1 VRKRT
6 FAFVTLLIIT
16 AAATGFAQ
24 RPEAPR
30 YLVPP
35 KEIVAAFDV
44 QPLPAAMLSP
54 TKQVIALTSR
64 RVYPT
69 IAELSQPVLRLAGAR
84 ANPKTNGPQ
93 RTANIFAITL
103 KKIADGSEV
112 KVTVPPQA
120 NLSNLHFSPD
130 GLHLSFLNTKDNG
143 IELWVVETATGR
155 GKMVSGTDRLN
166 ATTGDPCDWLRDN
179 ATLICELVPA
189 GRGPAP
195 QEPTVPMGPNIQET
209 SGKAAPAATYED
221 MIKTVHDEA
230 LFEYYF
236 SSQLAAINITSGS
249 KTLIGLPAIFESVT
263 PSPSGEY
270 LLVAKIKRPF
280 SHLIPMNGFP
290 EDVEI
295 WTRRGEVAR
304 KIADVPSREGVPLTG
319 VQTGPRGY
327 RWRPDQSATVV
338 WTEALDGGDM
348 KNKAPFRD
356 KVISLAAPF
365 SGAPA
370 DFART
375 EWRFA
380 GLSFTE
386 KGIALLSE
394 SDRATRHTRTWIL
407 EPGAEP
413 RKLWD
418 RRQDAAYENPGSPV
432 MRRDSGGGG
441 FGGGGFGGGGGA
453 NAIMQTGDFIYLT
466 GQGSSPEGDRPFLD
480 RLNLKTLA
488 TDRLFRSDAKSYE
501 TVVAPLNDDAGT
513 VLTRFETPT
522 DPPNYYVRDL
532 PANSRRAVTAFKD
545 PQPQLRGAKHQF
557 ITYQRKDGV
566 KLSATLYLP
575 PGYKQ
580 GERLP
585 VIMWAYPR
593 EFGDPDS
600 ASQITGSPNRFTIVA
615 GYSHLFLLLSGY
627 AILDNPTMPIVG
639 PGETA
644 NDHYVEQL
652 VASAEAAIDK
662 VVEMGIG
669 DRDRIGVGGHSYGA
683 FMTANLLAHSRLF
696 RAGFAES
703 GAYNRSLTPFGFQ
716 SERRTFWEVPD
727 LYAKM
732 SPFWFAN
739 EVKDPIL
746 LMHGEA
752 DDNSGTFPIQSE
764 RFYMALKGQG
774 ATVRYVTLPFEAH
787 GYAGRETLLHILAE
801 RINWFDKYVKHAPPR
816 TKQQTAEN

>member
-1 VRKRT
+1 
-6 FAFVTLLIIT
+6 
-16 AAATGFAQ
+16 
-24 RPEAPR
+24 
-30 YLVPP
+30 
-35 KEIVAAFDV
+35 
-44 QPLPAAMLSP
+44 M
-54 TKQVIALTSR
+54 ALTFR
-64 RVYPT
+64 KAYPT
-69 IAELSQPVLRLAGAR
+69 IAELSQPMLRLAGAR
-84 ANPKTNGPQ
+84 VNPRNNGPQ
-93 RTANIFAITL
+93 RAAEIYAITL
-103 KKIADGSEV
+103 KKIADGSQV
-112 KVTVPPQA
+112 KVMVPPQA
-120 NLSNLHFSPD
+120 NLLNVRFSPD
-130 GLHLSFLNTKDNG
+130 GSHLSFQNRKDDR
-143 IELWVVETATGR
+143 IELWVADTATGR
-155 GKMVSGTDRLN
+155 AKLVSGSDRLN
-166 ATTGDPCDWLRDN
+166 ATTGDPCDWLHDN
-179 ATLICELVPA
+179 TTLICELVPA

-195 QEPTVPMGPNIQET
+195 QEPSVPTGPNIQET

-221 MIKTVHDEA
+221 MIKTAHDEA

-236 SSQLAAINITSGS
+236 TSQLAAINVVSGS
-249 KTLIGLPAIFESVT
+249 KTLIGRPAIFESVT

-270 LLVAKIKRPF
+270 LLIAKIKRPF

-295 WTRRGEVAR
+295 WNRRGEVAR

-327 RWRPDQSATVV
+327 RWRPDQPATAV
-338 WTEALDGGDM
+338 WTEALDGGDL
-348 KNKAPFRD
+348 KNKVPFRD
-356 KVISLAAPF
+356 KVMSVAAPF
-365 SGAPA
+365 IDAPVQL
-370 DFART
+370 ART
-375 EWRFA
+375 EWRFTNI
-380 GLSFTE
+380 SFTE

-394 SDRATRHTRTWIL
+394 SDRVTRHTRTWIL
-407 EPGAEP
+407 EVNAEA

-418 RRQDAAYENPGSPV
+418 RRQDAAYDNPGSPV
-432 MRRDSGGGG
+432 MRRDSGAGG
-441 FGGGGFGGGGGA
+441 FGGGGFGGGSGT

-466 GQGSSPEGDRPFLD
+466 GVGSSPEGDRPFLD

-488 TDRLFRSDAKSYE
+488 TERLFRSDAKAYE
-501 TVVAPLNDDAGT
+501 TIVAPLSDDAVT
-513 VLTRFETPT
+513 ILTRYETPA

-532 PANSRRAVTAFKD
+532 QASSRRAVTEFKD
-545 PQPQLRGAKHQF
+545 PQPQLRGASHQF

-566 KLSATLYLP
+566 KLSGTLYLP
-575 PGYKQ
+575 PGYKPGQ
-580 GERLP
+580 RLP
-585 VIMWAYPR
+585 LIMWAYPR
-593 EFGDPDS
+593 EFGDADS
-600 ASQITGSPNRFTIVA
+600 ASQITGSPNRFTIIS

-652 VASAEAAIDK
+652 VTSAEAAIDK
-662 VVEMGIG
+662 VVEMGVG

-732 SPFWFAN
+732 SPFWYAQD
-739 EVKDPIL
+739 VKDPIL

-801 RINWFDKYVKHAPPR
+801 RINWFDKYVKNAPPR
-816 TKQQTAEN
+816 TKQQTAAN

>member
-1 VRKRT
+1 VRKT
-6 FAFVTLLIIT
+6 NFAFATLLII
-16 AAATGFAQ
+16 AAAAAIGFGQ
-24 RPEAPR
+24 TPDGSR
-30 YLVPP
+30 YLMPP
-35 KEIVAAFDV
+35 KEIVDAFDAP
-44 QPLPAAMLSP
+44 PLPQAILSP
-54 TKQVIALTSR
+54 SKQVLALTFR
-64 RVYPT
+64 KNYPT
-69 IAELSQPVLRLAGAR
+69 ISELSQPMLRLAGAR
-84 ANPKTNGPQ
+84 VNPRNNGPH
-93 RTANIFAITL
+93 RATEIYAITIR
-103 KKIADGSEV
+103 KIADGSEV
-112 KVTVPPQA
+112 KVVLPPQA
-120 NLSNLHFSPD
+120 NLLNVRFSPD
-130 GLHLSFLNTKDNG
+130 GSHLSFQNRKDDR
-143 IELWVVETATGR
+143 IELWVADTATGR
-155 GKMVSGTDRLN
+155 ARLVSGTDRLN

-179 ATLICELVPA
+179 MTMICELVPA

-195 QEPTVPMGPNIQET
+195 EEPMVPTGPNIQET

-236 SSQLAAINITSGS
+236 TSQLAAINIASGS
-249 KTLIGLPAIFESVT
+249 KTLIGRPAIFESVT
-263 PSPSGEY
+263 PSPNGEY
-270 LLVAKIKRPF
+270 LLVAKVKRPF

-295 WTRRGEVAR
+295 WNRRGEVAR
-304 KIADVPSREGVPLTG
+304 KVADVPSREGVSLTG
-319 VQTGPRGY
+319 VQAGPRGY
-327 RWRPDQSATVV
+327 RWRSDQPATVL

-348 KNKAPFRD
+348 KNKVPFRD
-356 KVISLAAPF
+356 KVMAVSAPF
-365 SGAPA
+365 KDAPTELA
-370 DFART
+370 KT
-375 EWRFA
+375 EWRFTN
-380 GLSFTE
+380 LSFTE

-407 EPGAEP
+407 ESGAEP

-418 RRQDAAYENPGSPV
+418 RRQDAAYENPGNPV

-441 FGGGGFGGGGGA
+441 FGGGGFGGGA
-453 NAIMQTGDFIYLT
+453 NVIMQMGDFIYLT

-488 TDRLFRSDAKSYE
+488 TERLFRSDAKAYE
-501 TVVAPLNDDAGT
+501 TVVAPLTDDLKT
-513 VLTRFETPT
+513 VLTRFETPN
-522 DPPNYYVRDL
+522 DPPNYYIRDL
-532 PANSRRAVTAFKD
+532 QNNSKRAVTDFKD
-545 PQPQLRGAKHQF
+545 PQPQLRGATHQF
-557 ITYQRKDGV
+557 ISYQRKDGV
-566 KLSATLYLP
+566 KLSGTLYLP
-575 PGYKQ
+575 PGYKPGQ
-580 GERLP
+580 RLP

-600 ASQITGSPNRFTIVA
+600 ASQITGSPNRFTIVS

-627 AILDNPTMPIVG
+627 AVLDNPTMPIVG

-662 VVEMGIG
+662 VVEMGVG

-732 SPFWFAN
+732 SPFWYAQD
-739 EVKDPIL
+739 VKDPIL

-801 RINWFDKYVKHAPPR
+801 RISWFDKYVKNAPPR
-816 TKQQTAEN
+816 EKQQTAAN